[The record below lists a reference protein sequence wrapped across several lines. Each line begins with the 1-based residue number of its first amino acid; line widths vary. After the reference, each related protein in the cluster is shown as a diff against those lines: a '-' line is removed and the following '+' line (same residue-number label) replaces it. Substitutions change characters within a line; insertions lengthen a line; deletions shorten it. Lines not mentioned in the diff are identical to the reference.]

1 MTPRLSTSSTA
12 PAWTPA
18 SGPSL
23 YELLAEPVGTA
34 VSSGETSLTA
44 TKETLD
50 GDSEEAS
57 DGEVIYGRGG

>member
-1 MTPRLSTSSTA
+1 LRKRACISELATEGRAT
-12 PAWTPA
+12 
-18 SGPSL
+18 L
-23 YELLAEPVGTA
+23 YDLLAEAAPAGTFA
-34 VSSGETSLTA
+34 GETSLTA

>member
-1 MTPRLSTSSTA
+1 MSELATEGRAT
-12 PAWTPA
+12 
-18 SGPSL
+18 L
-23 YELLAEPVGTA
+23 YDLLAEAAPGGTFA
-34 VSSGETSLTA
+34 GETSLTA